1 MTSLQIPYAFTND
14 KLPMSPQV
22 AEKGQDFSCPKCD
35 SEVILKRGD
44 IRVPHFAHKSDT
56 GCSGEG
62 VRHKVAKQ
70 MIYLMYRRS
79 IDTPMT
85 SIGVF
90 RRCPNCS
97 QYAISIQGRTGYD
110 DDVKC
115 EVDVSGYRVDIAL
128 FRNGKPTYG
137 IEIRDTHPVDDPKW
151 DAFKE
156 LGFPCIEVEAKDV
169 IYMWEYDLESWRK
182 PIPKLSFPM
191 RLDLKAI
198 RHNLFHFN
206 DRLGRIYCDKCDEG
220 VDHQE
225 VDESMQEEDA
235 SIPEEVRAEILN
247 EVERQVPRLLA
258 RELSSILSMQFK
270 K

>member
-1 MTSLQIPYAFTND
+1 MKSLQIPYAFTND
-14 KLPMSPQV
+14 QLPVSPQV
-22 AEKGQDFSCPKCD
+22 AEKGQDFSCPICD

-56 GCSGEG
+56 GCYGEG

-79 IDTPMT
+79 IDTPMI
-85 SIGVF
+85 SVGIF
-90 RRCPNCS
+90 RKCPNCS
-97 QYAISIQGRTGYD
+97 QYAIYIQGRTGYD

-115 EVDVSGYRVDIAL
+115 EVDVDAYRVDIAL

-137 IEIRDTHPVDDPKW
+137 IEVRDTHPVDDAKW

-156 LGFPCIEVEAKDV
+156 LEFPCIEVEAKDV
-169 IYMWEYDLESWRK
+169 IRMWEYDINAWK
-182 PIPKLSFPM
+182 PSIPGLLWPM

-198 RHNLFHFN
+198 KHNLHNFN
-206 DRLGRIYCDKCDEG
+206 DQLHRIHCNECDKN

-225 VDESMQEEDA
+225 IDESMQEEDE
-235 SIPEEVRAEILN
+235 SIQEEVRTEILN
-247 EVERQVPRLLA
+247 EMDRQVPRLLA

>member
-14 KLPMSPQV
+14 KLPVSPQV
-22 AEKGQDFSCPKCD
+22 AEKGQDFSCPTCD
-35 SEVILKRGD
+35 SAVILKRGD

-56 GCSGEG
+56 KCSSEG

-79 IDTPMT
+79 IDTPMA
-85 SIGVF
+85 SIGVV
-90 RRCPNCS
+90 RKCPNCS
-97 QYAISIQGRTGYD
+97 QYAIYTQGRTGYD

-128 FRNGKPTYG
+128 FRNGKPAYG
-137 IEIRDTHPVDDPKW
+137 IEVRDTHPVDDVKW
-151 DAFKE
+151 AAFKE
-156 LGFPCIEVEAKDV
+156 LRFPCIEVEAKDV
-169 IYMWEYDLESWRK
+169 IRMWEYDINAWK
-182 PIPKLSFPM
+182 PCIPGLLWPM

-198 RHNLFHFN
+198 KHNLHIFN
-206 DRLGRIYCDKCDEG
+206 DQLHRIHCNECDEG
-220 VDHQE
+220 INHQEMDEPVQE
-225 VDESMQEEDA
+225 VDE

-247 EVERQVPRLLA
+247 EMDRQVPRLLA
-258 RELSSILSMQFK
+258 RELSSILSMQLK